1 MRWTVLPTLL
11 LIIHLIGWI
20 NLYGKTQGFFSDSY
34 ARIWLH
40 ILISGLVLGVYRIFQ
55 TFYDMLIKFY
65 EREMNR

>member
-20 NLYGKTQGFFSDSY
+20 NLYGKTQGFFSGSY
-34 ARIWLH
+34 EGIWLH
-40 ILISGLVLGVYRIFQ
+40 ILISGLVLGIYRIFQ